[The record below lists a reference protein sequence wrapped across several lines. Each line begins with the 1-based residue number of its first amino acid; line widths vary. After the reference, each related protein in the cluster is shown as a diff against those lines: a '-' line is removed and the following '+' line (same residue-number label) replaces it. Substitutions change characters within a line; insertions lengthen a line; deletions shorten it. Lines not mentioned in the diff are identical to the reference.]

1 MSIKSACVGLLVSG
15 VWCAQASALE
25 CAAAPTPSQLAQTI
39 VERVRPALANDQL
52 DIQLMPIGEL
62 PAMASPQVRL
72 LSTQLRSRVA
82 VELQGT
88 LCGQAHAS
96 QVTVWFKVQAWGEVW
111 VYGRNGRT
119 DQALGDTQ
127 PRRERLDLA
136 AAQVSPDD
144 LASHLEGAW
153 LGQRVNAGM
162 PILTRHLKAEPLV
175 LRDATVTVVVF
186 GPGLML
192 RTEGKAMRPG
202 VMGEQ
207 VPVLVNGAQSSLL
220 AVVAGKGEVH
230 VQR

>member
-1 MSIKSACVGLLVSG
+1 MSMNIIGIGALVACFWAV
-15 VWCAQASALE
+15 QASALE
-25 CAAAPTPSQLAQTI
+25 CANTESTDEMASYVTT
-39 VERVRPALANDQL
+39 RVRPALASGPL
-52 DIQLMPIGEL
+52 DIRLTPVGTL

-72 LSTQLRSRVA
+72 LSTTLRSRVA
-82 VELQGT
+82 VELKGT
-88 LCGQAHAS
+88 LCGQS
-96 QVTVWFKVQAWGEVW
+96 RPTQVTVWFKVQAWDQVW
-111 VYGRNGRT
+111 VYGRSGRV
-119 DQALGDTQ
+119 DQALGETQ

-144 LASHLEGAW
+144 LATNLDGAW
-153 LGQRVNAGM
+153 LGQSVNAGM

-175 LRDATVTVVVF
+175 LRDAVVTVVVY

-202 VMGEQ
+202 VLGEQ
-207 VPVLVNGAQSSLL
+207 VPVLVNGAQASLL